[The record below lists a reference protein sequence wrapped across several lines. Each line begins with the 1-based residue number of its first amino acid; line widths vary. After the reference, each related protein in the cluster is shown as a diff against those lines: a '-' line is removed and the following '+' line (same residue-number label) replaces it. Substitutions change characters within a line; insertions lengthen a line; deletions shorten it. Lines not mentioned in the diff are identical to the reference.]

1 MSPESK
7 EVHITV
13 AGGHYS
19 LRTEHEEVLKKAA
32 GLLEDK
38 FQESSDSSKIVNTH
52 RAVVMAGLKVAVDS
66 VELSELMTEAEAE
79 VDRLNERLNE
89 IDI

>member
-32 GLLEDK
+32 G
-38 FQESSDSSKIVNTH
+38 FWRTSFRN
-52 RAVVMAGLKVAVDS
+52 RAVPP
-66 VELSELMTEAEAE
+66 
-79 VDRLNERLNE
+79 R
-89 IDI
+89 